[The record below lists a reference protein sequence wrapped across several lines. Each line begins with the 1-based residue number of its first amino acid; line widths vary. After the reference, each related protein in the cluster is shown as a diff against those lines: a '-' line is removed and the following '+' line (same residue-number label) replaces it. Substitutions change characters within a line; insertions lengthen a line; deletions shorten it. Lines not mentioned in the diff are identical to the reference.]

1 MHMKSKTIRQV
12 KLHCKYRASRS
23 KVWMS
28 DRGCEVPW
36 LNVSGNWL
44 AELGF
49 NIGDTVRI
57 TAREQLLIIE
67 PLASDAQQ
75 ANEYKNV
82 LKVVKQTVLKIAS

>member
-1 MHMKSKTIRQV
+1 MKSKTIRQV
-12 KLHCKYRASRS
+12 KLHGKYRASRS
-23 KVWMS
+23 KGWMS
-28 DRGCEVPW
+28 SNSGREVPW

-67 PLASDAQQ
+67 PLTDDTQQ
-75 ANEYKNV
+75 VVDYKNA
-82 LKVVKQTVLKIAS
+82 LTVVKQTVLKIAS

>member
-1 MHMKSKTIRQV
+1 MKSKHIRQV
-12 KLHCKYRASRS
+12 KLHSKYRPSRS
-23 KVWMS
+23 KLWMNHNG
-28 DRGCEVPW
+28 REVPW

-67 PLASDAQQ
+67 PLTVDAQQ
-75 ANEYKNV
+75 AIDYKNA
-82 LKVVKQTVLKIAS
+82 LQSVKQTVLKIAS

>member
-1 MHMKSKTIRQV
+1 MKSKTTRHV
-12 KLHCKYRASRS
+12 KLHSKYRASRS
-23 KVWMS
+23 KLWAN
-28 DRGCEVPW
+28 RGDGHEVPW

-67 PLASDAQQ
+67 PLTAEAQQ
-75 ANEYKNV
+75 AIEYKNA
-82 LKVVKQTVLKIAS
+82 LQAVKQTVLKIAS

>member
-1 MHMKSKTIRQV
+1 MKSKTIRQV
-12 KLHCKYRASRS
+12 KLHSKYRASRS

-28 DRGCEVPW
+28 SNKGSEVPW

-57 TAREQLLIIE
+57 IAREQLLIIE

-75 ANEYKNV
+75 AIEYKNA
-82 LKVVKQTVLKIAS
+82 LQVVKQTVLKIAS